1 MPKNS
6 SRPARVSEFA
16 QAAHSPV
23 AHGAWESALGDT
35 TVAIQDYIK
44 VIYKLQDG
52 GQAVNTSAIAEK
64 MNVSPASVSG
74 MVKKL
79 AKAALLTHSP
89 YQGVVLTDHGRR
101 VALEMIR
108 HHRLIELYLIKALG
122 YTWDQVD
129 AEAERLEHV
138 ISEEMEDRMA
148 AFLDEPTEDPHG
160 DPIPT
165 KDGFMSSVR
174 YDPLS
179 IIAPGQTVRIR
190 RVRDSDPDLL
200 RYLGKL
206 GMYPHTLVEVLDK
219 APFDGPLVVRVSAAQ
234 HSLGAQVTD
243 SVFVEPVHA
252 AAGG

>member
-1 MPKNS
+1 MPKNTEQ
-6 SRPARVSEFA
+6 PNHNPEFA
-16 QAAHSPV
+16 LAGHSPV

-35 TVAIQDYIK
+35 TTAIQDYIK

-52 GQAVNTSAIAEK
+52 GHAVTTSAIAEK
-64 MNVSPASVSG
+64 MNVSAASVSG

-79 AKAALLTHSP
+79 AKAELLTHSP
-89 YQGVVLTDHGRR
+89 YQGVVLTEHGRR

-122 YTWDQVD
+122 YTWDEVD
-129 AEAERLEHV
+129 AEAERLEHA

-148 AFLDEPTEDPHG
+148 AFLGEPTEDPHG

-165 KDGFMSSVR
+165 KDGYMPATRF
-174 YDPLS
+174 DPLS
-179 IIAPGQTVRIR
+179 TIQPGQIVRIR

-206 GMYPHTLVEVLDK
+206 GMYPSTIVEVIDK
-219 APFDGPLVVRVSAAQ
+219 APFDGPLTVRVSAGQ

-243 SVFVEPVHA
+243 SVFVEPVL
-252 AAGG
+252 AGEVG